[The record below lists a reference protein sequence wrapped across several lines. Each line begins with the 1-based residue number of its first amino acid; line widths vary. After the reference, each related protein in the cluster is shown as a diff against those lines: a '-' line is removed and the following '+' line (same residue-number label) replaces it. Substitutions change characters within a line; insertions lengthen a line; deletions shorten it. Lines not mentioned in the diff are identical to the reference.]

1 MVSIISKIV
10 VVFAGI
16 FGTVQ
21 VRSDIKERNP
31 NRYPPEFYSP
41 IKGESK
47 NKLTEIKPLKDNN
60 QKKVLFEITENN
72 LESKLEENILKNY
85 LDE

>member
-1 MVSIISKIV
+1 MVSIISKIDV
-10 VVFAGI
+10 FFAGI

-31 NRYPPEFYSP
+31 NRYPPDFYSP

-47 NKLTEIKPLKDNN
+47 NKLTEIKKINRCTPNSSIIVEAKA
-60 QKKVLFEITENN
+60 
-72 LESKLEENILKNY
+72 
-85 LDE
+85 